1 MNSDYQKLEQRLL
14 LVSWV
19 AERFGY
25 PSNPEMLADC
35 SKAAEGYAADGLSY
49 LASRILSNGALGIDP
64 ELLREHDAS
73 VRLHLEA
80 INANRPDPILPRYFQ
95 LLSLLATEHYLY
107 LYFRHRGDLLK
118 QLNAHVSK
126 KNRLSFNERAFPDY
140 TENDLRKLA
149 LWMAT
154 GSGKTLL
161 FHLHYRQFLHHNTET
176 LDNILLITPNED
188 LTTQH
193 LEEMEA
199 SGIPCSRFELRE
211 SGLSLA
217 KPNTVR
223 VIEITKLVEEKS
235 GQGVSVPVSR
245 FEGCN
250 NLIFVDEGHKGTHG
264 DVYRGY
270 RNALG
275 ETGFTFEYSATF
287 GQSLNA
293 VDRDELT
300 DEYARCILFD
310 YSYKYFYGD
319 GFGKDF
325 KVFNLDKDD
334 DEECTQRLLLANLMA
349 FYEQM
354 TVFHDHRAEVKP
366 YGIERPLWLFV
377 GHTVTGKGGTADL
390 IVVTRFLHRFV
401 TDHAWSVAVITAFIQ
416 GTNNGLPAVGGEPF
430 FAREIGRLR
439 TAWKTK
445 RNFRPLYDDILRQVF
460 NSTQPGSLELSTL
473 KGDDSEIVIRVEG
486 QETPFGCFYIGK
498 GTARAFCT
506 LAAKETKAQVIQ
518 DAFAESL
525 FKGAKEDSSPVN
537 VLIGA
542 RRFIEGWSS
551 WRVSSIGLLNIGRA
565 EGGQIIQLFGRGV
578 RLLGWQRLLKRSSH
592 VVRRGGHP
600 ENLPLLERLLVFG
613 VRSSY
618 MGAFKDYLQREGV
631 DPDGYWEFE
640 LPLWRN
646 TELLKQGLVIPDVPD
661 SREFM
666 TSASLVLAA
675 DPAVKVRHDA
685 MPRVSELASHARGL
699 EEHVATV
706 ESAPLPIPEDL
717 LPLLDWKRLAARLQ
731 EFRRAKG
738 WNNLA
743 ISEDI
748 PRVILA
754 DRGVDSEPMAGLIAP
769 SEWLAPRSLTELRRV
784 EDLAGRLLE
793 KYTEKFYRSRQK
805 RYESANMKSA
815 RVAEDH
821 ANLRQPY
828 IVQVPRSEDVLAKAV
843 QALCN
848 AGEKEIWNEAEHLRN
863 VWFDRHLYQPLLV
876 QKGNEGVKISP
887 APLEPS
893 AENFVR
899 KLKDWWKKQ
908 PAKWQGANKL
918 FLLRNLSRG
927 SGVGFYEEEGF
938 FPDFILWIVS
948 GTKQRIVFVEP
959 HGLLMDSP
967 ASLKVD
973 LWKRIAD
980 YTAAITKEKPGV
992 TFDAWIITPT
1002 PYEKLKTRFSGYD
1015 DKKGWKRER
1024 FHEAHVAF
1032 EDDDYVSFLIEKS
1045 RAPTTQHPKDP

>member
-1 MNSDYQKLEQRLL
+1 MTTDYQKLEQRLL
-14 LVSWV
+14 LVSWL
-19 AERFGY
+19 AARFGY
-25 PSNPEMLADC
+25 PSNAEMLADC
-35 SKAAEGYAADGLSY
+35 AKTAEGYAADGLSH
-49 LASRILSNGALGIDP
+49 LASRILSNANLGIAPD
-64 ELLREHDAS
+64 LLRGHDAS

-80 INANRPDPILPRYFQ
+80 INSSRPDPILPRYFQ

-107 LYFRHRGDLLK
+107 LYFKHRGDLLK
-118 QLNAHVSK
+118 QLNAHVRR
-126 KNRLSFNERAFPDY
+126 KNTLRFNEREHPEYA
-140 TENDLRKLA
+140 ENDLRKLA

-161 FHLHYRQFLHHNTET
+161 FHLHYRQFLHHCTET

-199 SGIPCSRFELRE
+199 SCIPCARFELRE

-325 KVFNLDKDD
+325 KVFNIDKDD
-334 DEECTQRLLLANLMA
+334 DEESTQRLLLANLLA

-354 TVFHDHRAEVKP
+354 SVFRDYRVEVKP
-366 YGIERPLWLFV
+366 YGIQRPLWLFV
-377 GHTVTGKGGTADL
+377 GHTVTGKVGTSDL
-390 IVVTRFLHRFV
+390 IVVTRFLHRFL
-401 TDHAWSVAVITAFIQ
+401 TDHTWAVAVITLFIQ
-416 GTNNGLPAVGGEPF
+416 GGNNGLPDVGGEPF

-439 TAWKTK
+439 AAWKYK
-445 RNFRPLYDDILRQVF
+445 RNFRSLYDEILRQVF
-460 NSTQPGSLELSTL
+460 NSPQPGNLEMCTL
-473 KGDDSEIVIRVEG
+473 KGDDSEIIIRVEG
-486 QETPFGCFYIGK
+486 QENPFGCFYIGK
-498 GTARAFCT
+498 GTAKNFCA
-506 LAAKETKAQVIQ
+506 LAAKETKAKVIP

-525 FKGAKEDSSPVN
+525 FKGAKEESSPVN
-537 VLIGA
+537 ILIGA

-592 VVRRGGHP
+592 VVRNGGHP

-618 MGAFKDYLQREGV
+618 MGDFKDYLQREGV
-631 DPDGYWEFE
+631 DPNGYWQFE

-646 TELLKQGLVIPDVPD
+646 TELLKQGLVIPEVPD
-661 SREFM
+661 SGEFM
-666 TSASLVLAA
+666 AGASLVLAA

-685 MPRVSELASHARGL
+685 MPRLSELASHARGL
-699 EEHVATV
+699 EEHIATV
-706 ESAPLPIPEDL
+706 DTAPLPLPADL
-717 LPLLDWKRLAARLQ
+717 LPLLDWNRLGARLQ

-738 WNNLA
+738 WSNLA
-743 ISEDI
+743 IPEEV
-748 PRVILA
+748 PRMILA
-754 DRGVDSEPMAGLIAP
+754 DRGGDADPLAALIAP
-769 SEWLAPRSLTELRRV
+769 SGWFVPRSLSELRRM

-793 KYTEKFYRSRQK
+793 KYAEKFYRSRQK
-805 RYESANMKSA
+805 RYESANMKTA

-828 IVQVPRSEDVLAKAV
+828 IVQVSRSEDVLAKAV
-843 QALCN
+843 KVLCD
-848 AGEKEIWNEAEHLRN
+848 AGAKEIWNEAEHLRN
-863 VWFDRHLYQPLLV
+863 VWFDRHVYQPLLV
-876 QKGNEGVKISP
+876 QKGNEDVKISP

-899 KLKDWWKKQ
+899 KLKDWWNKQ
-908 PAKWQGANKL
+908 PAKWQGQNKL

-938 FPDFILWIVS
+938 FPDFILWIVT
-948 GTKQRIVFVEP
+948 GAKQRIVFVEP

-967 ASLKVD
+967 ASLKID
-973 LWKRIAD
+973 LWKRIAE
-980 YTAAITKEKPGV
+980 YTSAITKEKPGV

-1002 PYEKLKTRFSGYD
+1002 AYDKLKTRFSGYD

-1032 EDDDYVSFLIEKS
+1032 EDDDYVPFLIHAIPSPEGAGK
-1045 RAPTTQHPKDP
+1045 

>member
-1 MNSDYQKLEQRLL
+1 MTADYQKLEQRLV
-14 LVSWV
+14 LVSWL

-25 PSNPEMLADC
+25 PSNAEMLADC
-35 SKAAEGYAADGLSY
+35 AKAGEGYASDGRSHLV
-49 LASRILSNGALGIDP
+49 SRLLSNRTLAIDP
-64 ELLREHDAS
+64 ELLCEHDER
-73 VRLHLEA
+73 VRFHLEA
-80 INANRPDPILPRYFQ
+80 INATRPDPILPRYFQ

-118 QLNAHVSK
+118 QLNGHVRR
-126 KNRLSFNERAFPDY
+126 KNALRFNEREFPDY
-140 TENDLRKLA
+140 VESDLRKLA

-161 FHLHYRQFLHHNTET
+161 FHLHYRQFLHHCTEP

-188 LTTQH
+188 LTDQH
-193 LEEMEA
+193 LEEMA
-199 SGIPCSRFELRE
+199 VSGISCARFELRE
-211 SGLSLA
+211 SGLSLTR
-217 KPNTVR
+217 PNTVR
-223 VIEITKLVEEKS
+223 VIEITKLVEEKT

-325 KVFNLDKDD
+325 KVFNLDRDD
-334 DEECTQRLLLANLMA
+334 DGESIQRLLLANLLA

-354 TVFHDHRAEVKP
+354 TVFHDHRPELKP

-377 GHTVTGKGGTADL
+377 GHTVTGRGGTADL
-390 IVVTRFLHRFV
+390 IVVTRFIHRFL
-401 TDHAWSVAVITAFIQ
+401 TDHAWSVAVITAFVQ
-416 GTNNGLPAVGGEPF
+416 GGANGLPAVAGEPF

-439 TAWKTK
+439 TSWKGK
-445 RNFRPLYDDILRQVF
+445 RNFRPLYQDILRQVF
-460 NSTQPGSLELSTL
+460 NTKAPGDLELCTL
-473 KGDDSEIVIRVEG
+473 RG
-486 QETPFGCFYIGK
+486 QEGELALRVAGAEVPFGVIYIGK
-498 GTARAFCT
+498 TREFRE
-506 LAAKETKAQVIQ
+506 LAAKETRARIVE
-518 DAFAESL
+518 DAFSESL
-525 FKGAKEDSSPVN
+525 FKGTKDDASPVN

-542 RRFIEGWSS
+542 RKFIEGWSS

-578 RLLGWQRLLKRSSH
+578 RLLGWRRLLKRSSH
-592 VVRRGGHP
+592 LVRREGHP
-600 ENLPLLERLLVFG
+600 EHLPILERLLVFG

-618 MGAFKDYLQREGV
+618 MGAFKEYLEREGV
-631 DPDGYWEFE
+631 DPNGYWEFE

-646 TELLKQGLVIPDVPD
+646 TEFLKQGLIIPEVPD
-661 SREFM
+661 AREFM
-666 TSASLVLAA
+666 ANVSLLLEA
-675 DPAVKVRHDA
+675 DPALKVCHDA
-685 MPRVSELASHARGL
+685 TPRLSQLASRASGL
-699 EEHVATV
+699 EEHTATV
-706 ESAPLPIPEDL
+706 ETPTVAIPEGI
-717 LPLLDWKRLAARLQ
+717 LPLLDWPRLRSRLL

-738 WNNLA
+738 WENLA
-743 ISEDI
+743 IAEHV
-748 PRVILA
+748 PRGILQGNSDGTA
-754 DRGVDSEPMAGLIAP
+754 PMAGLMIPA
-769 SEWLAPRSLTELRRV
+769 EWLAPRSLAELRRV

-805 RYESANMKSA
+805 RYESANMKAS

-828 IVQVPRSEDVLAKAV
+828 IVQVPRSEDALAKAV
-843 QALCN
+843 RALCQ
-848 AGEKEIWNEAEHLRN
+848 AGEKEIWSEAEHLRN

-893 AENFVR
+893 AASFVS
-899 KLKDWWKKQ
+899 KLKGWWKKQ
-908 PAKWQGANKL
+908 SAKWQTQHKL

-948 GTKQRIVFVEP
+948 GQQQRIVFVEP
-959 HGLLMDSP
+959 HGLLMESS
-967 ASLKVD
+967 ASLKLD

-980 YTAAITKEKPGV
+980 YTTTITKEKPGV

-1002 PYEKLKTRFSGYD
+1002 DYEKLKYRFAGYG
-1015 DKKGWKRER
+1015 DKKGWQRER
-1024 FHEAHVAF
+1024 FHEIHVAF
-1032 EDDDYVSFLIEKS
+1032 EDDDYVPLLLG
-1045 RAPTTQHPKDP
+1045 RL